1 MKNKNGF
8 PLVSI
13 IVPAY
18 NVDKYLSRC
27 LDSLVQQTYRNLE
40 IIVVDDGS
48 TDKTGNIAEKF
59 KENDRRIKV
68 IHQENGG
75 LSNARNNGLK
85 SVNGAYISFVDS
97 DDYVEKDYISFMYN
111 LLAEDEFKSPLA
123 LCSLNNVYVEN
134 GKIHNC
140 GDGSRRVLSG
150 KECIKMM
157 CYHDLVDTCA
167 YAKLAKKELYTGFCF
182 PEGKL
187 FEDIGST
194 YFLFAQCNSVAC
206 GFSPKYN
213 YMIRNNS
220 IVTSG
225 FNRSKLDLLE
235 MTDQMANFVKKKF
248 PDLKNAV
255 LRRQVYA
262 RFSTLNQMANVNTFS
277 AERESILYFLKKHK
291 GEVLSDENTP
301 RRDRIAYALLAFG
314 YPTYKMGWNFYLKLK
329 TMK

>member
-1 MKNKNGF
+1 MKSGNKI

-18 NVDKYLSRC
+18 NVEKYLSRC
-27 LDSLVQQTYRNLE
+27 LKSLIQQTYSNLE
-40 IIVVDDGS
+40 IIVVNDGS
-48 TDKTGNIAEKF
+48 TDKTGDIAEKF
-59 KENDRRIKV
+59 RATDQRIKV
-68 IHQENGG
+68 IHQKNGG

-85 SVNGAYISFVDS
+85 NVNGAYISFVDS
-97 DDYVEKDYISFMYN
+97 DDYVEKDYISFLYD
-111 LLAEDEFKSPLA
+111 LLVEDDFQSPLA
-123 LCSLNNVYVEN
+123 LCSLNDVYVAT
-134 GKIHNC
+134 GKKHNC

-167 YAKLAKKELYTGFCF
+167 YAKLAKKELYIGFHF

-194 YFLFAQCNSVAC
+194 YLLLAQCNRVAC

-225 FNRSKLDLLE
+225 FNRNKLDLLE
-235 MTDQMANFVKKKF
+235 MTDKMADFVEKKF
-248 PDLKNAV
+248 PDLKKAV

-262 RFSTLNQMANVNTFS
+262 RFSTLNQMVNVKTFS
-277 AERESILYFLKKHK
+277 AEKKNMILFLKKNK
-291 GEVLSDENTP
+291 KEVLADENVP
-301 RRDRIAYALLAFG
+301 RRDRIAYILLAFG
-314 YPTYKMGWNFYLKLK
+314 YPIYKFGWNVYLKLK
-329 TMK
+329 K